1 MATRNRNVSER
12 TRQVSGHDGEPGSP
26 GRRAFM
32 VFAGA
37 SAGATLLG
45 TLPGCGGSVD
55 AAPGALDPIWGTV
68 GLATQIINSLQG
80 ITQSMFPSV
89 DFTVTSYGAQ
99 QCSVVAATNPYTG
112 TTSPTSPGAN
122 LTNAAGQ
129 ISGDTMAVNAATL
142 DTRGGT
148 IVAVH
153 DGTMTASGDLN
164 NAAGTIGSQQGNAT
178 ISAGGALSN
187 TNGGLITSA
196 DNTTLAARS
205 TSVRRACASN

>member
-80 ITQSMFPSV
+80 ITQSIRARVARFGGSAVVRSAPGE
-89 DFTVTSYGAQ
+89 GAEVQ
-99 QCSVVAATNPYTG
+99 
-112 TTSPTSPGAN
+112 
-122 LTNAAGQ
+122 
-129 ISGDTMAVNAATL
+129 
-142 DTRGGT
+142 
-148 IVAVH
+148 
-153 DGTMTASGDLN
+153 
-164 NAAGTIGSQQGNAT
+164 
-178 ISAGGALSN
+178 LSMP
-187 TNGGLITSA
+187 
-196 DNTTLAARS
+196 
-205 TSVRRACASN
+205 RRERVK